1 MGVHNKTPIP
11 AMMGDMG
18 WTDIYIKQS
27 VCMIRFWNRMISMD
41 YSRLTKIIFLWD
53 YNLENK
59 TWNASVLK
67 ILSSINCKHV
77 FNNM

>member
-27 VCMIRFWNRMISMD
+27 VYIIRFWNRMISMD
-41 YSRLTKIIFLWD
+41 YSRLTEIFFYGTII
-53 YNLENK
+53 
-59 TWNASVLK
+59 
-67 ILSSINCKHV
+67 
-77 FNNM
+77 